1 MGGEKNRAAARLW
14 VMHHAPPA
22 DDRRRR
28 GTPGSSRARDP
39 QAQADKDSLW
49 RAFLKHDFATEPRPT
64 YPKTNPTDPGRP
76 GFAPTAKKSE
86 EGPKPKRSPRQ
97 CSSARPEAR
106 ERQQAARHAARHHH
120 HRRRDAAEPARV
132 APRTHGRAHLPND
145 AQPRPERKPERKPG
159 ADAAERPRSAN
170 NKRTTMARHPELSD
184 PARPVRRSASGIGGG
199 LVDRAALRSAIVI
212 RSSGLHGA
220 NKKT

>member
-1 MGGEKNRAAARLW
+1 MDEALATLRAEFGEEAFAIQKHAVQNLMAGFEASANAQADAA
-14 VMHHAPPA
+14 
-22 DDRRRR
+22 
-28 GTPGSSRARDP
+28 GSSRARDP
-39 QAQADKDSLW
+39 QADKNNLW
-49 RAFLKHDFATEPRPT
+49 RAFLKRDFATEPQPT

-86 EGPKPKRSPRQ
+86 EGPKRSPRQ

-106 ERQQAARHAARHHH
+106 ARQQAARHAARRHH

-159 ADAAERPRSAN
+159 AEAAERPRNTN
-170 NKRTTMARHPELSD
+170 NKRTTMARHPELRD
-184 PARPVRRSASGIGGG
+184 LAPTRPK
-199 LVDRAALRSAIVI
+199 I
-212 RSSGLHGA
+212 RL
-220 NKKT
+220 

>member
-1 MGGEKNRAAARLW
+1 MWMGCHCTPLPLLQFHNRN
-14 VMHHAPPA
+14 
-22 DDRRRR
+22 
-28 GTPGSSRARDP
+28 GSSRARDP
-39 QAQADKDSLW
+39 QADKNNLW
-49 RAFLKHDFATEPRPT
+49 RAFLKRDFATEPQPT

-86 EGPKPKRSPRQ
+86 EGPKRSPRQ

-106 ERQQAARHAARHHH
+106 ERQQAARHAARRHH

-159 ADAAERPRSAN
+159 AEAAERTRSAN
-170 NKRTTMARHPELSD
+170 NKRTTMARHPELRD
-184 PARPVRRSASGIGGG
+184 PAPTRPK
-199 LVDRAALRSAIVI
+199 I
-212 RSSGLHGA
+212 RL
-220 NKKT
+220 